1 MSCKYCDNE
10 VFYVRRYS
18 GERVCKKHFVETFID
33 KVERTISENK
43 LLSWNDSIMVAV
55 SGGKDS
61 LTALHVL
68 SIIEKGYPTRLFAVT
83 IDEGVSNYT
92 ELRVK
97 HTQEL
102 CSKLGIDYHVYSFKD
117 FYGHRLEEIVKIAK
131 EKGSKLEPCS
141 YCGVLRRK
149 LLNTAAKKLNATKV
163 VTGHNLDDEVQ
174 TFMINMLRGDFERI
188 IRGFGPIAQK
198 EGFIPRIKPLKY
210 IYEEEIMIYATLH
223 DFPLFETECRF
234 VKLSMRDSI
243 RRILNELEAE
253 NPGAKYMIM
262 NTAEKIARNF
272 TELKK
277 DIKLNYCRSCGE
289 PTSQDIC
296 RACSLLEEIGIPA
309 E

>member
-1 MSCKYCDNE
+1 MSCKYCDKE
-10 VFYVRRYS
+10 VFYLRRYS
-18 GERVCKKHFVETFID
+18 GEKLCKKHFIDTFIQ
-33 KVERTISENK
+33 KVEKTISEGR
-43 LLSWNDSIMVAV
+43 LLSWNDSIMVSV

-68 SIIEKGYPTRLFAVT
+68 SIIEKDYPTKLFAVT

-92 ELRVK
+92 EFRVK
-97 HTQEL
+97 HTREL
-102 CSKLGIDYHVYSFKD
+102 CEKLGIDYYVFNFKD
-117 FYGHRLEEIVKIAK
+117 FYGYRLEEIVKIAK

-149 LLNTAAKKLNATKV
+149 LINMAAKKLGATKV

-174 TFMINMLRGDFERI
+174 TFMINMLRGDLDRI
-188 IRGFGPIAQK
+188 IRGFAPIVPK
-198 EGFIPRIKPLKY
+198 EGFIPRVKPLKY

-223 DFPLFETECRF
+223 EFPLFETECRF

-262 NTAEKIARNF
+262 NTAEKIAKNLLETR
-272 TELKK
+272 K
-277 DIKLNYCRSCGE
+277 DIKLNYCKSCGE
-289 PTSQDIC
+289 PTSQEIC
-296 RACSLLEEIGIPA
+296 RACSLLEEIGISI
-309 E
+309 